1 MMRIHSLENPDM
13 HPVAAIALGIL
24 IALAQDG
31 AGAKDFGKTFI
42 VKVQAKTR
50 WSTSFRQADF
60 DKELKKHADELRFL
74 KREAIEEDKAGWDT
88 WTLEAAQSWKLELD
102 VIQLIFGRHI
112 IIRRYDI
119 DIEGSVK
126 ADAQRTYWL
135 THEATGKRYRL
146 SNRPKIPKETE
157 IPPDIRSKID
167 AAVKAGKKTFR
178 VTGEIILNPTPA
190 ILLASAEAV
199 EEEEKK

>member
-1 MMRIHSLENPDM
+1 M
-13 HPVAAIALGIL
+13 HPFAAIAFGVLL
-24 IALAQDG
+24 VLAQDG
-31 AGAKDFGKTFI
+31 AKSGAKDFGKTFI

-60 DKELKKHADELRFL
+60 DRDLKKHADELRVTG
-74 KREAIEEDKAGWDT
+74 REAIEEDKAGWDQ
-88 WTLEAAQSWKLELD
+88 WTFEAAESWKLELD

-119 DIEGSVK
+119 VIEGSVK

-135 THEATGKRYRL
+135 THEPTGKRYRL
-146 SNRPKIPKETE
+146 CNRPKLPKETE
-157 IPPDIRSKID
+157 VPPDIRSKID
-167 AAVKAGKKTFR
+167 AAVKAGQKTFR

-190 ILLASAEAV
+190 VLLDTAEPV
-199 EEEEKK
+199 EEEKK